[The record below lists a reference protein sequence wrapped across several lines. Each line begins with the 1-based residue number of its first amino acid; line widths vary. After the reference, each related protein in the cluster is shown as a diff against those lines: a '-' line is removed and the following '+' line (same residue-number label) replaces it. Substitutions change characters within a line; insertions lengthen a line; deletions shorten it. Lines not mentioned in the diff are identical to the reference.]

1 MPNHAGPNINES
13 GLVFS
18 FDVND
23 YNSFKGQPGTNL
35 GSGPNFG
42 YTGSGYTEYQ
52 NGKLIRWKSINE
64 KVHIPTLGVKNV
76 NTIEWYNVYS
86 GYGVDGNYTCCPTIF
101 TYSPNG
107 WNSTILEPSTE
118 YMYQIIY
125 KSASG
130 YTHPNYMYHYERSA
144 DDSQGTEFG
153 VHSTGRRTHLGDGWY
168 HAWGSFTTQ
177 SYTVKGYFGC
187 WHYEYNTKNK
197 VSLAAVSLVKG
208 NTIRPPAQF
217 IDEGATLGNT
227 EALLDLKGN
236 STIDLTNVS
245 FDSNAQMIFDGT
257 SDYITVPH
265 NAAHSFTGDFSIEI
279 VFKPTGNTANCLI
292 QKGSG
297 NDYYQEYWVICDT
310 RGSNRSFALIMGKVG
325 NTSANYNVNA
335 SNSVTIGQYH
345 HIVTGVQGNTGFLY
359 VNGEL
364 IDTGDVT
371 DRIQSTSDIRIGER
385 VDGFAD
391 SLGYQPLTKIY
402 NRALTA
408 SEVQSNYNAIKGR
421 FNI

>member
-1 MPNHAGPNINES
+1 MPNHSGPNTNES

-35 GSGPNFG
+35 GAGPNFG
-42 YTGSGYTEYQ
+42 YSSSGLSEYQ
-52 NGKLIRWKSINE
+52 NGKLIRWKSYTE
-64 KVHIPTLGVKNV
+64 KAHIPTLGVKDV
-76 NTIEWYNVYS
+76 KTIEWYNVYS
-86 GYGVDGNYTCCPTIF
+86 GYGTDGNYNCCPTIF

-208 NTIRPPAQF
+208 NTVRPPAQF

-227 EALLDLKGN
+227 EALLDLTGN
-236 STIDLTNVS
+236 TTIDLSNVS
-245 FDSNAQMIFDGT
+245 FDADAQVDYDGSNDYASLGNPTELRDLTSGTIETVYYRDASTGTYQMIFTDAG
-257 SDYITVPH
+257 SDLEITY
-265 NAAHSFTGDFSIEI
+265 
-279 VFKPTGNTANCLI
+279 
-292 QKGSG
+292 SG
-297 NDYYQEYWVICDT
+297 NVLQFYI
-310 RGSNRSFALIMGKVG
+310 G
-325 NTSANYNVNA
+325 NSGLSYTHA
-335 SNSVTIGQYH
+335 
-345 HIVTGVQGNTGFLY
+345 VTGQWFHVVGTWGPGFKKMYINGVEVASGTNTG
-359 VNGEL
+359 
-364 IDTGDVT
+364 IDTGNR
-371 DRIQSTSDIRIGER
+371 DRYIGGRGTSFPFNG
-385 VDGFAD
+385 
-391 SLGYQPLTKIY
+391 KIPMVKVY
-402 NRALTA
+402 SRTLTA
-408 SEVQSNYNAIKGR
+408 SEVASNYNAVKSR